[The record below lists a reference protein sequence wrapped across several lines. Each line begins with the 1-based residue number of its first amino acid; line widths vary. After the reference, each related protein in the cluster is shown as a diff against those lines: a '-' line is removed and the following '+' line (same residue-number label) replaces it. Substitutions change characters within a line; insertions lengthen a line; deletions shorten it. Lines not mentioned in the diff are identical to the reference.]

1 MELPYYMTPLI
12 GALAWGVLL
21 GPKTGLVNQA
31 WRSTGAPGDLFDVY
45 SPWGIAWVMALFEGT
60 VAFVMISA
68 AMKSMDPSL
77 EESSRV
83 LGAGKLRTALRVTL
97 PLVAPGV
104 LSATIFV
111 FAEMLGSFAAA
122 FVLGIPGRFYVVTTV
137 IWQATLSFPPD
148 YGRAAAMGLSL
159 FGVMLI
165 TLTIARFVLRHGTYT
180 TITGKAFRPRE
191 MDVGIMRWPLLAIA
205 WGYIVVAVI
214 LPLGALLLT
223 SFERFATVVLPQM
236 HFTLANYE
244 TALQMG
250 SVGPAFVNS
259 LILGLSVATIGVVVI
274 GVLAWIIYRSRMP
287 GSGAAEYVIMFPQA
301 VPRLV
306 FGLGLLWAWINM
318 PIPIYGTLWLLAL
331 AYFTVFLPL
340 GLPHDRK
347 RRAAGR
353 SEPGGVRA
361 RLRCRMGLSD
371 AHRDDA
377 VAATRS
383 GRRMAADLHCIGA
396 RTRGFDLPDGTEFQG
411 DRAGN
416 RQFVAELEFRT
427 VRGNGVDPD
436 RDRLHRRRH
445 HVQPG
450 APCLRSE
457 PMNRPRIE
465 VADLVVRYGDVTAV
479 DNVSFDIAPG
489 EMVTLLGPSGCG
501 KTTTLRAVAGL
512 ETPSGGTIRLNGETV
527 YSATERRAVPA
538 EKRGVSMVF
547 QSYAIWPH
555 MTVFENVA
563 YGLRVRKLPQA
574 EVRQNVQRV
583 LEMVQ
588 MQDFADRPASKLSG
602 GQQQRVAVARAIAF
616 SPSVLLFDEPLSNLD
631 AKLRAEMRVELRE
644 LQRRLDIT
652 SLYVTH
658 DQEEALA
665 ISDRV
670 IVMNGGRIE
679 QIGTPEDIYNRPR
692 TRFAADFVGSANLIA
707 GKVRGP
713 SGTDGTLIF
722 DAEGGMQLEVIG
734 SDASR
739 DQRTV
744 ALRSSYIHLGP
755 MPDSHNAVT
764 GRIHRR
770 MFHGDFIQ
778 YVVDWPAGQLIVRR
792 PPTELF
798 DEGSEVTV
806 SFAPEHCVL
815 L

>member
-1 MELPYYMTPLI
+1 MRIPAIAPRQIVMPLIVLLCGALVIYPIGFLINESLNVGDPSTFPPEAYGFDNYLNLPDDYRALANTLLVSCIATVLAVVFGFLQAWILTRTNIPGRQRLERLMELPYYMTPLI

-340 GLPHDRK
+340 GLRTIASVVLQVDPSLEECARVCGAGWVYLM
-347 RRAAGR
+347 RTVTMPLLRPGLVAAWLLIFIASVRELGVSIFLMGPNSKVIAPAIVNSWLSSS
-353 SEPGGVRA
+353 SE
-361 RLRCRMGLSD
+361 LS
-371 AHRDDA
+371 AAMALIQTATVFIA
-377 VAATRS
+377 VAIMFSLARRVS
-383 GRRMAADLHCIGA
+383 GVN
-396 RTRGFDLPDGTEFQG
+396 P
-411 DRAGN
+411 
-416 RQFVAELEFRT
+416 
-427 VRGNGVDPD
+427 
-436 RDRLHRRRH
+436 
-445 HVQPG
+445 
-450 APCLRSE
+450 
-457 PMNRPRIE
+457 
-465 VADLVVRYGDVTAV
+465 
-479 DNVSFDIAPG
+479 
-489 EMVTLLGPSGCG
+489 
-501 KTTTLRAVAGL
+501 
-512 ETPSGGTIRLNGETV
+512 
-527 YSATERRAVPA
+527 
-538 EKRGVSMVF
+538 
-547 QSYAIWPH
+547 
-555 MTVFENVA
+555 
-563 YGLRVRKLPQA
+563 
-574 EVRQNVQRV
+574 
-583 LEMVQ
+583 
-588 MQDFADRPASKLSG
+588 
-602 GQQQRVAVARAIAF
+602 
-616 SPSVLLFDEPLSNLD
+616 
-631 AKLRAEMRVELRE
+631 
-644 LQRRLDIT
+644 
-652 SLYVTH
+652 
-658 DQEEALA
+658 
-665 ISDRV
+665 
-670 IVMNGGRIE
+670 
-679 QIGTPEDIYNRPR
+679 
-692 TRFAADFVGSANLIA
+692 
-707 GKVRGP
+707 
-713 SGTDGTLIF
+713 
-722 DAEGGMQLEVIG
+722 
-734 SDASR
+734 
-739 DQRTV
+739 
-744 ALRSSYIHLGP
+744 
-755 MPDSHNAVT
+755 
-764 GRIHRR
+764 
-770 MFHGDFIQ
+770 
-778 YVVDWPAGQLIVRR
+778 
-792 PPTELF
+792 
-798 DEGSEVTV
+798 
-806 SFAPEHCVL
+806 
-815 L
+815 